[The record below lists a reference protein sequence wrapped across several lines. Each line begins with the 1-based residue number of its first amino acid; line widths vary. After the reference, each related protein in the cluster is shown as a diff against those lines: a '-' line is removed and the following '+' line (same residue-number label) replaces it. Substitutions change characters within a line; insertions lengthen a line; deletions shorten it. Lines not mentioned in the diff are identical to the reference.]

1 VRRVALIVL
10 LASAS
15 AVAAPTEAERLYT
28 AGQKAY
34 DDKRYDEAVAA
45 WERSYSLSHVPALL
59 FNLGQAYRLRAQPG
73 DCSKATDAYQRFL
86 ALDKASPQR
95 PKAEGFI
102 AELKPCVAAEDRG
115 SEPAKQEPPPPP
127 VKQEPPPVKPQE
139 PPPVV
144 HVDQPGH
151 GKRLASYIAGGI
163 GLGLAGTGIYFGAR
177 ARSLGNEVSDACR
190 NGCDWDTV
198 ADKDA
203 EGRSAA
209 RKQWVFLGLGGV
221 GLATAGVL
229 YWLDGREHAPRVALT
244 PRHDGAVVTWQ
255 RSW

>member
-1 VRRVALIVL
+1 MRRVALLVL
-10 LASAS
+10 LATGT
-15 AVAAPTEAERLYT
+15 AVAQPSEAERLYT

-45 WERSYSLSHVPALL
+45 WERSYALSHVPALL

-73 DCSKATDAYQRFL
+73 DCSKASDAYQRFL
-86 ALDKASPQR
+86 ALDKASAQR
-95 PKAEGFI
+95 AKATGFI
-102 AELKPCVAAEDRG
+102 AELRPCVAAEDRG
-115 SEPAKQEPPPPP
+115 SEPPKQEPPAPPAQP
-127 VKQEPPPVKPQE
+127 PAVTHEP

-151 GKRLASYIAGGI
+151 GKRIASYVAGAA
-163 GLGLAGTGIYFGAR
+163 GLGLAATGVYFGSR

-229 YWLDGREHAPRVALT
+229 YWLDSREHAPRVAVT
-244 PRHDGAVVTWQ
+244 PHGDGAVVTWQ

>member
-1 VRRVALIVL
+1 MKTVALLIVL
-10 LASAS
+10 ATGTAI
-15 AVAAPTEAERLYT
+15 AGPTEAERLYT

-45 WERSYSLSHVPALL
+45 WERSYALSHVPALL

-73 DCSKATDAYQRFL
+73 DCSKASDAYQRFL
-86 ALDKASPQR
+86 ALDKTSTQR

-102 AELKPCVAAEDRG
+102 TELKPCVAAEDRG
-115 SEPAKQEPPPPP
+115 AEPAKQEPAPPPPPP
-127 VKQEPPPVKPQE
+127 VKAETHEVQ

-151 GKRLASYIAGGI
+151 GKRIASYAAGGL
-163 GLGLAGTGIYFGAR
+163 GLVLAGTGIYFGTRAR
-177 ARSLGNEVSDACR
+177 ALGNEVSDACR

-198 ADKDA
+198 AEKDA

-229 YWLDGREHAPRVALT
+229 YWLDGREHAPRVAVT
-244 PRHDGAVVTWQ
+244 PHRGGGVVTWQ